1 MIIEIAQ
8 IIKATKNPTQAALE
22 IVEYLE
28 DQGLSLEENGWL
40 DDDSRWQDYQIG
52 QEALE
57 IYIESE

>member
-40 DDDSRWQDYQIG
+40 DDDSRWQDYKVG